1 MMNKIENAHQLRK
14 EIVRLQTELE
24 KKELKLQSSF
34 NTVKEDFK
42 PETFIVK
49 AISSATGI
57 NFAKGD
63 FLQSGLMATIS
74 LVLRRFV
81 FKQES
86 VLERKILSWAQIL
99 VDKLRAVKTKVE
111 D

>member
-1 MMNKIENAHQLRK
+1 MNKIENAQQLRK

-63 FLQSGLMATIS
+63 FLKTVFFVCSCFNFFTI
-74 LVLRRFV
+74 
-81 FKQES
+81 FKNYF
-86 VLERKILSWAQIL
+86 
-99 VDKLRAVKTKVE
+99 
-111 D
+111 